1 MFPLFLSIKQMSNA
15 CFKFFEP
22 CNKITIFFVFI
33 LGNIILEKESNF
45 SESIANPKA
54 GKSFS
59 KPKDWPR
66 LSYRPPPPNKLW
78 LSYES
83 TYKLKTKLL

>member
-1 MFPLFLSIKQMSNA
+1 MSNA
-15 CFKFFEP
+15 CFKFFELS
-22 CNKITIFFVFI
+22 NKITIFFVFI

-59 KPKDWPR
+59 KPKD
-66 LSYRPPPPNKLW
+66 
-78 LSYES
+78 
-83 TYKLKTKLL
+83 